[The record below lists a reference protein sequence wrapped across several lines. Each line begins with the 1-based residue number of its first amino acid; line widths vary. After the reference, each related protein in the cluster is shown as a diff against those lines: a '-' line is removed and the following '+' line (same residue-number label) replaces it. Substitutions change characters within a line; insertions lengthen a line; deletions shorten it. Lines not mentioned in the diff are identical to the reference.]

1 MKHLIIDR
9 GEQEHY
15 QDGIALINKF
25 LRRVNMRNKIVI
37 VDDEPITKIDL
48 QELLE
53 EAGYNVVGN
62 ASNGFEA
69 IDVCKAQKPDLVIM
83 DIKMPDLDG
92 LKASKIIMH
101 DNLAGGILLLTA
113 FHDEEYIKK
122 AKKVGALGYLVKPL
136 DEKSF
141 IPTVEM
147 CISRAEKIRSLEN
160 QVEKVTQKLEDRKI
174 IDRAKGLLMKER
186 NLDEEEAYKLL
197 RQMSMDGRTTM
208 AEIARTITIAY
219 E

>member
-1 MKHLIIDR
+1 MK
-9 GEQEHY
+9 E
-15 QDGIALINKF
+15 
-25 LRRVNMRNKIVI
+25 KIVI
-37 VDDEPITKIDL
+37 VDDEPVTKMDL

-53 EAGYNVVGN
+53 EVGYNVVGH

-69 IDVCKAQKPDLVIM
+69 ISECEKHQPALVIM
-83 DIKMPDLDG
+83 DIKMPVLDG
-92 LKASKIIMH
+92 LKASKKIMH
-101 DNLAGGILLLTA
+101 DRTAGGILLLTA
-113 FHDEEYIKK
+113 FYDEEFIEK

-147 CISRAEKIRSLEN
+147 CISRAEEIQSLGK
-160 QVEKVTQKLEDRKI
+160 QVEKVSKKLEDRKY

-186 NLDEEEAYKLL
+186 DMDEQEAYNLL
-197 RQMSMDGRTTM
+197 RKMSMDGRTTID
-208 AEIARTITIAY
+208 EIARTIMIVY